1 MSGVP
6 PAEGQGLEGRIL
18 AEQVKVLHGHLLPVL
33 AINLV
38 VGGALI
44 WGLWEVLP
52 QEVLLAWGGA
62 LLAVVAARA
71 LAYLRYVRFP
81 DRGASGRA
89 ALALAVGSGLSGLTW
104 GVGGVALFDPAS
116 LEHQLFILCVLVGMG
131 AGAVSSLTAYYPAFA
146 AYFPVSL
153 LPIAGMLLAHGGALQ
168 AALGVMTLAYVAGLS
183 FFGFH
188 INRSLAQAWRLRFEN
203 MDLVQ
208 ELSVQKRAAERADAA
223 KSHFL
228 AAASHDLRQP
238 LHALNLFVG
247 ALDERIRYPEVRR
260 IVDNVKSSTRAL
272 EELLN
277 ALLDMSRLD
286 AGVLRAD
293 VRDFD
298 LEPVLER
305 IRHDFGPSAREKG
318 LAFHCPSCAAGLR
331 SDPVLLEQI
340 LRNYVS
346 NAVRHTERGEVRVH
360 CAPAGDGVRITV
372 ADTGAGIPQGQHEA
386 IFREFYQLGNPERDR
401 ARGLGLGLA
410 IVARLATLLGH
421 PIHLES
427 APGEGA
433 RFSVDVPR
441 GRPRARGPE
450 GEESP
455 DDASDVRGLEVLVLD
470 DDPAARESIREL
482 LEAWGCRV
490 LAAATEREA
499 HERVRAGG
507 RAPDAIV
514 ADYRL
519 RGGETGDAAIRSL
532 RAALGSPV
540 PSLIVTGD
548 MAVERPRDDAGIGLH
563 LLRKPVQP
571 ARLRA
576 FLRHAR
582 RTGAVQA

>member
-1 MSGVP
+1 
-6 PAEGQGLEGRIL
+6 
-18 AEQVKVLHGHLLPVL
+18 
-33 AINLV
+33 
-38 VGGALI
+38 
-44 WGLWEVLP
+44 
-52 QEVLLAWGGA
+52 
-62 LLAVVAARA
+62 
-71 LAYLRYVRFP
+71 
-81 DRGASGRA
+81 
-89 ALALAVGSGLSGLTW
+89 
-104 GVGGVALFDPAS
+104 
-116 LEHQLFILCVLVGMG
+116 
-131 AGAVSSLTAYYPAFA
+131 
-146 AYFPVSL
+146 
-153 LPIAGMLLAHGGALQ
+153 
-168 AALGVMTLAYVAGLS
+168 MTLAYVAGLS
-183 FFGFH
+183 FFGYR

-238 LHALNLFVG
+238 LHALTLFVG

-260 IVDNVKSSTRAL
+260 IVDNIKSSTRAL
-272 EELLN
+272 EDLFN

-293 VRDFD
+293 VRDFELD
-298 LEPVLER
+298 PILER
-305 IRHDFGPSAREKG
+305 VRHDFGPSAREKG
-318 LAFHCPSCAAGLR
+318 IALHCPPCSVALR

-346 NAVRHTERGEVRVH
+346 NAVRHTERGAVRVH
-360 CAPAGDGVRITV
+360 CLPAGGGVRITV
-372 ADTGAGIPQGQHEA
+372 ADTGPGIPQGQHEA

-401 ARGLGLGLA
+401 GRGLGLGLA
-410 IVARLATLLGH
+410 IVARLAKLLEH

-441 GRPRARGPE
+441 GRAQAPGPE
-450 GEESP
+450 AGESP
-455 DDASDVRGLEVLVLD
+455 EGASDLHGLEVLVLD
-470 DDPAARESIREL
+470 DDPAARESLREL
-482 LEAWGCRV
+482 LETWGCRV
-490 LAAATEREA
+490 RAAATQREA
-499 HERVRAGG
+499 HEGLRAGG
-507 RAPDAIV
+507 RAPDAII

-532 RAALGSPV
+532 RAAIASPV

-548 MAVERPRDDAGIGLH
+548 TALEPPRDDTGIGFH
-563 LLRKPVQP
+563 LLHKPVQP

-582 RTGAVQA
+582 RAAAAQA